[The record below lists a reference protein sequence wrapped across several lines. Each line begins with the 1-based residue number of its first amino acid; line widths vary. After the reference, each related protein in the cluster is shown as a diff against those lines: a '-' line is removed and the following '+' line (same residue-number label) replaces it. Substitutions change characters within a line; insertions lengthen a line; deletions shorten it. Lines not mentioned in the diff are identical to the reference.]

1 MPAADGGSGRARY
14 GARMQTLLPVVIIAL
29 LMVLAAPLWPWSK
42 GWSWA
47 PAGMLAMGL
56 ATMLL
61 FQYAVVPES

>member
-1 MPAADGGSGRARY
+1 MTAN
-14 GARMQTLLPVVIIAL
+14 VVPRLIVGL

-42 GWSWA
+42 GWTWA

-61 FQYAVVPES
+61 FQYAVIPET